1 MVIVCRGICPRYST
15 NRKPHESRYLSG
27 QKRCN
32 SCELF
37 MKWDGIW
44 CPCCN
49 HRLRLAPGMEN
60 IKKNIFTQWQKEK
73 VNLKLEFDFSKSI
86 NQLYLKIIKR

>member
-1 MVIVCRGICPRYST
+1 MVIVCRGICTRYST

-44 CPCCN
+44 CPCGN
-49 HRLRLAPGMEN
+49 HRLRLAPRNG
-60 IKKNIFTQWQKEK
+60 KYKEK
-73 VNLKLEFDFSKSI
+73 YLHIMVKRKGKSKI
-86 NQLYLKIIKR
+86 RI